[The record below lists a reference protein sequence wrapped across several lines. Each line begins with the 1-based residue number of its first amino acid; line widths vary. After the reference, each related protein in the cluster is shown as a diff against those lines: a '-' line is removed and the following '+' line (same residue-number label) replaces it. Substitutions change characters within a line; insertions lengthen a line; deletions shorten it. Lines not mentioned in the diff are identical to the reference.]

1 MKIKVQISEEEL
13 FNIMKGAKFNWE
25 NIPHSR
31 DKEIR
36 VDLEIYGEGKETLW
50 KELFDEHPAGDIYKY
65 GDIEQV

>member
-1 MKIKVQISEEEL
+1 
-13 FNIMKGAKFNWE
+13 MKGAKFNWE